1 MRQTEL
7 SEFFRVTGSSGSIK
21 REMKRKHGHLTPKST
36 NKFQIKVTPKKT
48 DSPSK
53 MDNKRPSNLSL
64 SQVQK
69 KLRLDSEDSEN
80 DSINLTQP
88 YAPMDFDLEKIY
100 HEKHFDIEFGSV
112 VMSMCEEVK
121 RLKPSENK
129 HVQQLFSAFY
139 NTLSMPIN
147 CAYFTVEE
155 LNVLRLMMGL
165 SDDAKIL
172 LARLLKWKES
182 WYRVKK
188 ISGMIEVNFTSA
200 SFQELVDKGI
210 FDCDYE
216 TDQMSV
222 VLDLLLVDELKSI
235 CKRMKVPH
243 TTRKPKMILELLKI
257 DGKKKSMF
265 AGMKAPSAALKKVIE
280 ETVGSCVRVSVQTW
294 SLIKRLLTLLY
305 PIQASDKSLTDV
317 FRILNEVFYEQ
328 RVYPDLPEERF
339 PIFRNRQCLMEYVE
353 AKTTLIKITDAIVKK
368 NWDLIRDLG
377 QLAFNKLE
385 PAFKSQTK
393 LDVPSHVRRFD
404 ATYVW
409 GKVVWSSVDAF
420 KKEKVEGIATA
431 TKFLKALIAN
441 KNIIQ
446 GKIGRW
452 YGELAMIEMSH
463 NKDLEASV
471 ALTKKALTEE
481 RLSPV
486 DVAEMLDR
494 ARKLVARKAGIS
506 SQSKE
511 LMKQLIKD
519 REEEFV
525 VVPQEVTVFGI
536 RMDSEFTTGTKSV
549 WRVKNEASTE
559 LMSVEMVAMKHY
571 KTDGYNCAVHCEGKL
586 PVTIFAALLWDE
598 IYGISI
604 PGAFV
609 CPYQTAPL
617 DLFGSQFYL
626 NRREAIDKKFSYYEQ
641 LDVDSL
647 SEIMYENFITYRE
660 YFSLMS
666 NNLVEDGQDFKD
678 IVTCL
683 GVKAVVGITKM
694 MAKNYSQ
701 WSAGFPDLIVWNSGK
716 KKCRVVEVKGP
727 GDSLSVKQKL
737 WIKNLMELGVKTEVC
752 LVKAN

>member
-1 MRQTEL
+1 MRQTQL
-7 SEFFRVTGSSGSIK
+7 SEFFRVTGSPGSIK
-21 REMKRKHGHLTPKST
+21 REIKRKYGHLTPKST
-36 NKFQIKVTPKKT
+36 NKIKVTPKKT

-53 MDNKRPSNLSL
+53 MDKKRSSDLSL

-69 KLRLDSEDSEN
+69 KLRLDAEDSEN

-88 YAPMDFDLEKIY
+88 YVPMDFDLEKIY
-100 HEKHFDIEFGSV
+100 REKHFDIEFGSV
-112 VMSMCEEVK
+112 VMSMCQEVK

-129 HVQQLFSAFY
+129 HVQQLFSAFC

-147 CAYFTVEE
+147 CAYFTEEE

-172 LARLLKWKES
+172 LARLLKWKDS
-182 WYRVKK
+182 WHRVKK
-188 ISGMIEVNFTSA
+188 ISGMIE
-200 SFQELVDKGI
+200 
-210 FDCDYE
+210 
-216 TDQMSV
+216 MSV

-243 TTRKPKMILELLKI
+243 TTGKPKMILELLKI

-265 AGMKAPSAALKKVIE
+265 AGMKTPSAALKKVIE
-280 ETVGSCVRVSVQTW
+280 ETVGPCVRVSVQTW

-305 PIQASDKSLTDV
+305 PVQAADESLTDV
-317 FRILNEVFYEQ
+317 FRVLDEVFYEQ
-328 RVYPDLPEERF
+328 RVYPDLPEERY
-339 PIFRNRQCLMEYVE
+339 PIFRNRQSLIDYVE
-353 AKTTLIKITDAIVKK
+353 AKSALIKITDATMKK
-368 NWDLIRDLG
+368 NWDLVRDLG

-404 ATYVW
+404 STYIW

-420 KKEKVEGIATA
+420 KKEKVEGIVTA
-431 TKFLKALIAN
+431 TKFLKALIEN

-471 ALTKKALTEE
+471 ALTNKALTEE

-494 ARKLVARKAGIS
+494 ARN
-506 SQSKE
+506 
-511 LMKQLIKD
+511 
-519 REEEFV
+519 
-525 VVPQEVTVFGI
+525 
-536 RMDSEFTTGTKSV
+536 V

-571 KTDGYNCAVHCEGKL
+571 KANGYNCGVHCEGKL
-586 PVTIFAALLWDE
+586 PVTLFAALLWDE
-598 IYGISI
+598 IYGISV

-617 DLFGSQFYL
+617 DLFGSQFYP
-626 NRREAIDKKFSYYEQ
+626 NRREAIDQKFSYYEE
-641 LDVDSL
+641 LDADSL

-678 IVTCL
+678 IVRCL
-683 GVKAVVGITKM
+683 GVKAVVGICKL
-694 MAKNYSQ
+694 MAKNYCQ
-701 WSAGFPDLIVWNSGK
+701 WSAGFPDLIVWNSRK
-716 KKCRVVEVKGP
+716 KRCRVVEVKGP

-752 LVKAN
+752 LVKTN